1 MVNSNEQMKFLRKEK
16 LVIGSQSK
24 ILMCALNNER
34 NYLGILNPG
43 CWSLRILHS
52 PIHVMIIKISFLHV
66 NV

>member
-16 LVIGSQSK
+16 LAIASLSK
-24 ILMCALNNER
+24 ILTRALNNKR
-34 NYLGILNPG
+34 GYSGILNQS

-52 PIHVMIIKISFLHV
+52 PIHVMIVKISIIHV